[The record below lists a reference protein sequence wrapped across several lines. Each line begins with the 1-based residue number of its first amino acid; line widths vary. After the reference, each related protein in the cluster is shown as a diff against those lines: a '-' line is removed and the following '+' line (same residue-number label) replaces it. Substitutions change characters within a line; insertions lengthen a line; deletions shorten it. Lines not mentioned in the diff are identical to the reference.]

1 MTTNA
6 FDAATEVVRAYFL
19 GAICGAAGTA
29 VGLGGA
35 ALVLLGLK

>member
-6 FDAATEVVRAYFL
+6 FDAAAEVVRAYLL

-29 VGLGGA
+29 AGLGGA
-35 ALVLLGLK
+35 ALVLAGLM